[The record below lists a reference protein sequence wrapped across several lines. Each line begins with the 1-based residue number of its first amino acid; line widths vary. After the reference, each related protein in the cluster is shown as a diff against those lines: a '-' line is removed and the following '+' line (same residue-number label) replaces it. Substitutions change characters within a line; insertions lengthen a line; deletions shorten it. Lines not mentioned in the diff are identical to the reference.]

1 MDRLFKPQ
9 RIAIVGASANEDA
22 IGGKPIKQL
31 KSHGFKGEIFPVN
44 PNRDS
49 VQGIPCSPSVSALP
63 EGIDLAIV
71 AVAAPRVAAV
81 ITECGERGIPF
92 AAVIS
97 SGFAD
102 AGGEGAV
109 LQEQLLQTAAA
120 ANVRILGPNNVGF
133 INMAAS
139 LYAGFGAFFDYNFNA
154 GPVGFVTQSGGV
166 GGSLLTVADE
176 EGIDFGYFV
185 HTGNA
190 ADIDIEGVLEHFLTD
205 PDINTMVAY
214 VEGLGTDAK
223 LKSIAY
229 SALAADKPLLVWK
242 AGQHASSMSAVV
254 SHTGRLAGDIDRYR
268 AIFDKYGVVEVN
280 DSLDMVDV
288 LRLAQRRF
296 RPSGGRIGVVSV
308 SGGAGVVAAD
318 YLEGSKN
325 LSLADLGDDTV
336 EKVAALL
343 PSFATARN
351 PIDVTAQIF
360 NEPDLFE
367 RVVAVLQENQA
378 VDQILAC
385 VASVH
390 SAVGVRVAEAIV
402 VAAET
407 LKLPIVVSWAAR
419 DSLNAEAFKLLEA
432 ANIPVFRSPERALK
446 AMDSMTSFTDA
457 QARLASLLDPATA
470 SGNGPAEK
478 LTWARSVEFDVLN
491 ALAGYG
497 VTIPAQRLAATA
509 EEAAAA
515 ANEVGYPVAVK
526 IQSPDIPHKAAAGG
540 VRLRLQDAS
549 EVAAGTREIFD
560 AVATLDAVE
569 SRGVVVQTMAAPGTE
584 LILGYIRDAALGG
597 FILCGQ
603 GGSDVEA
610 VNDRMLIPTPATSEE
625 ILAGLDS
632 LRVFRETKAS
642 DAELKKVVGVMA
654 ALQQLVADST
664 DGLQEVE
671 INPVIISGG
680 NVTAVDAL
688 AVQA

>member
-9 RIAIVGASANEDA
+9 RIAVVGASANEDA

-44 PNRDS
+44 PNRDTI
-49 VQGIPCSPSVSALP
+49 QGIPCSPSVSALP
-63 EGIDLAIV
+63 EGIDLAII

-81 ITECGERGIPF
+81 IAECGERGIPF

-102 AGGEGAV
+102 AGGDGAV
-109 LQEQLLQTAAA
+109 LQEQLLEVAAQ
-120 ANVRILGPNNVGF
+120 ANVSILGPNNVGF
-133 INMAAS
+133 INMGAS
-139 LYAGFGAFFDYNFNA
+139 VYAGFGAFFDYNFNA

-190 ADIDIEGVLEHFLTD
+190 ADIDIEGVLGHFLTD

-214 VEGLGTDAK
+214 VEGLGDDAQ

-242 AGQHASSMSAVV
+242 AGQYASSMSAVV

-280 DSLDMVDV
+280 DTSDMVDV
-288 LRLAQRRF
+288 LRLAQRSY
-296 RPSGGRIGVVSV
+296 RPAGGRIGVVSV

-318 YLEGSKN
+318 YLEGSAN
-325 LSLADLGDDTV
+325 LSLADLGEETV
-336 EKVAALL
+336 GKIAAML
-343 PSFATARN
+343 PTFATARN

-367 RVVAVLQENQA
+367 RVVSVLQENSA

-390 SAVGVRVAEAIV
+390 SAVGVQIAEAIV

-419 DSLNAEAFKLLEA
+419 DSLNAEAFKLLKN

-446 AMDSMTSFTDA
+446 AMDSMTSFTNA
-457 QARLASLLDPATA
+457 QAGLPSLLDPAAA
-470 SGNGPAEK
+470 SGTAEGEK
-478 LTWARSVEFDVLN
+478 RGWARSVEFDVLN

-515 ANEVGYPVAVK
+515 AEAVGYPVAVK
-526 IQSPDIPHKAAAGG
+526 IQSPDIPHKVAAGG
-540 VRLRLQDAS
+540 VRLRLKNAA
-549 EVAAGTREIFD
+549 EVADGTTEIFD
-560 AVATLDAVE
+560 AVATLGAIE
-569 SRGVVVQTMAAPGTE
+569 SRGVVVQNMAAPGTE

-610 VNDRMLIPTPATSEE
+610 VSDRVLIPTPATPAE
-625 ILAGLDS
+625 ILAGLES
-632 LRVFRETKAS
+632 LRVLKETKAS
-642 DAELKKVVGVMA
+642 GAELEKVVGVMV
-654 ALQQLVADST
+654 ALQRLVSDST
-664 DGLQEVE
+664 GALQEVE
-671 INPVIISGG
+671 INPVIISAG